1 MKKTWFVLFIA
12 LLGSSALADVV
23 TLKNGQQITGTVESA
38 GSKQLLIKVGDDAQ
52 VISMDQIAS
61 IQFNP
66 LLETAAAPAPPEPP
80 APPAAPLA
88 PAVPSVPAPPVPPA
102 PLSPPTVPAPPTP
115 AAAPRPTLAAEPVL
129 APAPA
134 APPVPTGPAAPSASI
149 TIPAGTEIAA
159 RTVERIDS
167 KKADKYKEYA
177 ASLDDPLV
185 VNGVTIAPVNS
196 NAILRITEIKNPK
209 LKGHA
214 MLATT
219 LVAVI
224 VNGRRIDLKTDD
236 VDSQSG
242 SQSKRTAIGAGGGA
256 AGGAAIGAAA
266 GGGAG
271 AAVGAGIGAA
281 AGAIGAALTSKG
293 VQIPPET
300 RFTYKLTQDAVI
312 DNPKGTQ

>member
-1 MKKTWFVLFIA
+1 MKKTWFVLFVA
-12 LLGSSALADVV
+12 LLDASAWADTV
-23 TLKNGQQITGTVESA
+23 TLKDGRQITGTVESA
-38 GSKQLLIKVGDDAQ
+38 GSKQLLIKVGDEAQ
-52 VISMDQIAS
+52 AISMDQIAS

-66 LLETAAAPAPPEPP
+66 PLETAATPALPAPVAAVAPAAPPAPAVAAAPPAPAVPPAPHAPP
-80 APPAAPLA
+80 APPAP
-88 PAVPSVPAPPVPPA
+88 
-102 PLSPPTVPAPPTP
+102 
-115 AAAPRPTLAAEPVL
+115 
-129 APAPA
+129 
-134 APPVPTGPAAPSASI
+134 GPASASI

-159 RTVERIDS
+159 RTIERIDS

-177 ASLDDPLV
+177 ASLDDPIV
-185 VNGVTIAPVNS
+185 VDGVTIAPVNA
-196 NAILRITEIKNPK
+196 NAVLRVTEIKNPK
-209 LKGHA
+209 LKGRA
-214 MLATT
+214 ELGTT

-224 VNGRRIDLKTDD
+224 VNGRRINLQTDD

-300 RFTYKLTQDAVI
+300 RFTYKLSEAVVV
-312 DNPKGTQ
+312 DSAGPQNEKR

>member
-1 MKKTWFVLFIA
+1 MKKTCIAFFMA
-12 LLGSSALADVV
+12 LLGTSALADIV
-23 TLKNGQQITGTVESA
+23 TLKDGRQITGTVESA
-38 GSKQLLIKVGDDAQ
+38 GSRQLLIKTGDDAQ
-52 VISMDQIAS
+52 VISMDQVAS

-66 LLETAAAPAPPEPP
+66 LDGPAPAAPPAPPAAIAPPAPPEPP
-80 APPAAPLA
+80 SPPAPPAP
-88 PAVPSVPAPPVPPA
+88 PAPPIPPA
-102 PLSPPTVPAPPTP
+102 PP
-115 AAAPRPTLAAEPVL
+115 APRPTLGL

-134 APPVPTGPAAPSASI
+134 GAASAPAPAQASI

-159 RTVERIDS
+159 RTVQRIDS

-185 VNGVTIAPVNS
+185 VNGITIAPVNS
-196 NAILRITEIKNPK
+196 NAVLRVTEIKNPK
-209 LKGHA
+209 LKGRA
-214 MLATT
+214 LLATT

-224 VNGRRIDLKTDD
+224 VNGRRINLQTGD

-256 AGGAAIGAAA
+256 AGGAVIGAAA

-281 AGAIGAALTSKG
+281 AGALGAALTSKG

-300 RFTYKLTQDAVI
+300 RFTYKLSQDVVI
-312 DNPKGTQ
+312 DNPRGAQ